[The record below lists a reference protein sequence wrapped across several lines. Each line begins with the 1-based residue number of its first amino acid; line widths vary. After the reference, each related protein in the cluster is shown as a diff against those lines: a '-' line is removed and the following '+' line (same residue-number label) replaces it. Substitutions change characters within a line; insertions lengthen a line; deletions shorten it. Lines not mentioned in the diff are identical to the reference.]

1 MNPYLKTS
9 LKDRKPTL
17 LVHQS
22 ISDLYQALNLPIEQE
37 LEFTIHFLPE
47 IHTHIPFQ
55 SPVFRAEYFSFVFI
69 KSGKGQYTI
78 DDQQFSFEDRT
89 VYFTNPG
96 HIKSFDI
103 ERSDDAYIITLTE
116 TFLRENVNPQIFDE
130 FPFLLAEIVPPMILG
145 EKEYD
150 ELENLYQQ
158 INLEFRKDSP
168 YKNKILG
175 NLFVVLLLKIK
186 EQFWHAYDP
195 IEEGDRISQIVKSFK
210 QKLEQQFKD
219 QLSNNSHTLFQV
231 QNYARELNLHP
242 NYLSTVIKSKTGK
255 SVNQWINDKQ
265 VSTARTLLKT
275 TSLTVKEI
283 SYQLG
288 FSEPT
293 HFNRFFKKHTGMT
306 PGDFK
311 SS

>member
-1 MNPYLKTS
+1 MKDHKT
-9 LKDRKPTL
+9 PF

-22 ISDLYQALNLPIEQE
+22 ISDLYKALNLPIEQE

-47 IHTHIPFQ
+47 IHTKIPFQ

-78 DDQQFSFEDRT
+78 DDQQFGFEDRT

-130 FPFLLAEIVPPMILG
+130 FPFLLAEIVPPMVLTDD
-145 EKEYD
+145 EYS
-150 ELENLYQQ
+150 ELESLYQQ
-158 INLEFRKDSP
+158 ITIEFKKDSP

-186 EQFWHAYDP
+186 ERFWHGYDP
-195 IEEGDRISQIVKSFK
+195 IEEGDRNSEIVKSFK
-210 QKLEQQFKD
+210 QLLEQQFKD
-219 QLSNNSHTLFQV
+219 LLSKDTSALFQV
-231 QNYARELNLHP
+231 QDYAVALNLHP

-265 VSTARTLLKT
+265 ISTARTLLKT
-275 TSLTVKEI
+275 TSKTAKEI

-306 PGDFK
+306 PGDYK
-311 SS
+311 SSKK